1 MQLYAQHSGRKG
13 NFLFHQGFEASV
25 VATKNRYNEHVR
37 INTGSYNHGVRL
49 FFSFPLVL
57 PIIVLFLCWYNVFG
71 ARVYIRTYM
80 NETKNYPTLA
90 ALYWIGQTFTLFV
103 IVMDILA
110 TARGHQKEHINS
122 STYDEKRGLVYY
134 QYWIVII
141 VCAVEC
147 VSLIASIVHVVLL
160 CVNQWFYKDDKTF
173 WKGCLLGWFNYLCS
187 PIFCCIKIKSSEAR
201 LWLSLSGFIPPI
213 IALSSHAGY
222 IVGGWISYENR
233 SIAIILFFLF
243 VFIFLFWSLQHAYLF
258 SLAFL
263 RIKKKQFVS
272 EHHNNRYYPLQDFS
286 GDNVRPYQA
295 ENSEHERDNKRQGFN
310 FTALLLMFPTVVL
323 FDCIIVYIGFGILYL
338 PLLESIDDAL
348 DHIYIFGQYVFIFVV
363 FLLTYNLLS
372 LVNEEHHHNNFVTD
386 GTLKFWRFLR
396 GGSYHGF
403 GYRKQAVVALQH
415 AAIHIRFAAEYFQ
428 KADHSSEID
437 VNSHSSTRT
446 TFRNALA
453 SFQEA
458 VTALHQQ
465 PPAPPPAASPQQQ
478 PAPHPVAP
486 PPQQQPAPP
495 PPAPPQQQPAA
506 PLQQATQSLETAN
519 TNFETAINNLET
531 VADFDA
537 GIGKLQETEK
547 HLQEAAE
554 YLDLST
560 CKVPPQNVVK
570 ALKKALKYLKEGVQP
585 LLQTSDDIPSTYLKK
600 DKADALMATLMFRT
614 TDAPLNTR
622 YALLMSLI
630 EEDCN

>member
-103 IVMDILA
+103 IVMDVLA

-134 QYWIVII
+134 QYRIVII

-160 CVNQWFYKDDKTF
+160 CVNQRLYKDDNKTF

-263 RIKKKQFVS
+263 RMKKKQFVS
-272 EHHNNRYYPLQDFS
+272 EHHSNTEYYRLRDVVGS
-286 GDNVRPYQA
+286 SDDECPYQA
-295 ENSEHERDNKRQGFN
+295 ENSEHEQDNKRQGFN

-348 DHIYIFGQYVFIFVV
+348 NHIYIFGQYVFIFVV

-403 GYRKQAVVALQH
+403 GYRKQAVIALQH
-415 AAIHIRFAAEYFQ
+415 AAIHIRFAAEYFK
-428 KADHSSEID
+428 KANHSSESD
-437 VNSHSSTRT
+437 VKSHSSTRT
-446 TFRNALA
+446 TFDNALQ
-453 SFQEA
+453 SFKEA
-458 VTALHQQ
+458 VTHLTALPQQ
-465 PPAPPPAASPQQQ
+465 P
-478 PAPHPVAP
+478 
-486 PPQQQPAPP
+486 
-495 PPAPPQQQPAA
+495 PAA
-506 PLQQATQSLETAN
+506 PLQEATQSLETAN
-519 TNFETAINNLET
+519 TNFETAINNLGT
-531 VADFDA
+531 VADFVA
-537 GIGKLQETEK
+537 GTDELQVTGE
-547 HLQEAAE
+547 HLQKAAKCLDSPTCE
-554 YLDLST
+554 VYL
-560 CKVPPQNVVK
+560 
-570 ALKKALKYLKEGVQP
+570 LKTQLKILRK
-585 LLQTSDDIPSTYLKK
+585 L
-600 DKADALMATLMFRT
+600 
-614 TDAPLNTR
+614 
-622 YALLMSLI
+622 
-630 EEDCN
+630 